1 MTSKL
6 SKEELSKTDSKE
18 LIVSFFDPAGKEIE
32 IENHFDVRMSTDEE
46 TSNQL

>member
-6 SKEELSKTDSKE
+6 SKEERFKTDSKE
-18 LIVSFFDPAGKEIE
+18 LIMRFFYPGGKEIE
-32 IENHFDVRMSTDEE
+32 IENHFDVRRSIDEE

>member
-6 SKEELSKTDSKE
+6 SKEELFKTDSKE
-18 LIVSFFDPAGKEIE
+18 LIMRFFYPGGKEIE
-32 IENHFDVRMSTDEE
+32 IENHFDVRRSIDEE

>member
-6 SKEELSKTDSKE
+6 SKEELPKTDSKE
-18 LIVSFFDPAGKEIE
+18 LIMSLFDPAGKEIE
-32 IENHFDVRMSTDEE
+32 IENQFDVRRSIDEE

>member
-6 SKEELSKTDSKE
+6 SKEELSKTASKK
-18 LIVSFFDPAGKEIE
+18 LIMRFFDPTGKEIE
-32 IENHFDVRMSTDEE
+32 IENHFDVRRSIDEE